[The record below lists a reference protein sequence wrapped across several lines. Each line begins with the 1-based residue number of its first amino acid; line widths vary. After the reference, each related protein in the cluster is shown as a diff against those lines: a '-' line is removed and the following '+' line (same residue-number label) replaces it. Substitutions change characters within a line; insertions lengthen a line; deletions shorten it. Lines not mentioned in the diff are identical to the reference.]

1 MALEKNILI
10 TAGDGIGPEVMGEV
24 KKIIA
29 YLNSNNLTQINTT
42 ERPIGGASID
52 AYGVPV
58 TDETIELGRKADCV
72 LLGAVGGPKWDKVYY
87 AIRP

>member
-29 YLNSNNLTQINTT
+29 YLNTNNLAHIKTT
-42 ERPIGGASID
+42 EHPIGGASIE
-52 AYGVPV
+52 AHGVPV
-58 TDETIELGRKADCV
+58 TDETIELEEKQIASPWRSRWPEMG
-72 LLGAVGGPKWDKVYY
+72 
-87 AIRP
+87 